1 MNRVLTSTA
10 GLIILIA
17 IFVAVNVLAGALLRS
32 ARVDFTEDKLYTLAE
47 GSKNIARSIDEQLT
61 LDFYYSAKLAAGRP
75 ALQTYGK
82 RVRELLQEYERVAEG
97 RINLRIFDPEPF
109 SDLEDQAVQYGL
121 QGLPVGDGSER
132 FYFGLVGSN
141 AVGVRSVIPF
151 FDPAQEQFLEYEIS
165 RMIHQLAHPK
175 RRALGLITTLE
186 IGGTMPRPGQ
196 APDQGTPAWQIARE
210 IGALFD
216 VRRIEIEDSRLPRGE
231 NGEYLIDVLMVVHPK
246 KLPEKT
252 LYAIDQYVL
261 SGGRVMVFVDAHSES
276 DLPEDRNDPI
286 ALASHDTY
294 SEMPRLFEA
303 WGLSMDWRETAGDL
317 RNAQEVLYRVA
328 SGQREPT
335 TYIPWIT
342 LGTDYLNEDDLV
354 TGKLS
359 RVNFASA
366 GVLDPIEGAGTTF
379 TPLAWTSTQSM
390 RLDTLKVRTLP
401 DPKRLTSEFVAGDE
415 ALTLAARITGEV
427 RTAFPDGPPADAPL
441 MPHLEESVGPIN
453 VIVVADTEVIAD
465 RFWLQPTQL
474 RTVQKIA
481 DNGDFVINGLDN
493 LSGSSDLISLRARGT
508 FARPFE
514 RVDELRAAAEERF
527 RSRELELEREIRE
540 IRQRIDR
547 IRQERPTTSLIL
559 EPEVQEE
566 IAQLNSSL
574 LEARKEL
581 RNVQLNLRRDV
592 EALGTRLKILNTA
605 LVPAIV
611 ALGAMALGAY
621 RASRRKADRRAMAQ
635 K

>member
-1 MNRVLTSTA
+1 MNRFLTSAA
-10 GLIILIA
+10 GLIILIVL
-17 IFVAVNVLAGALLRS
+17 FVAVNVLATALLRS
-32 ARVDFTEDKLYTLAE
+32 ARVDFTEGRLYTLAQ
-47 GSKNIARSIDEQLT
+47 GSKNIAQSIDEQIT
-61 LDFYYSAKLAAGRP
+61 LDFYYSSSLAAGRP

-82 RVRELLQEYERVAEG
+82 RVRELLEEFERVADG

-121 QGLPVGDGSER
+121 QGIPVGDEGER

-141 AVGVRSVIPF
+141 AVGTRSVIPF
-151 FDPAQEQFLEYEIS
+151 FDPQGQQFLEYEIS
-165 RMIHQLAHPK
+165 RMIHQLANPQ

-186 IGGTMPRPGQ
+186 IGGTMPAPGSAQ
-196 APDQGTPAWQIARE
+196 QRGTPAWQIARE

-216 VRRIEIEDSRLPRGE
+216 VRRIEINEGRIPSDL
-231 NGEYLIDVLMVVHPK
+231 DVLLVIHPK
-246 KLPEKT
+246 KLPDKI

-261 SGGRVMVFVDAHSES
+261 AGGRAMIFVDPHSES
-276 DLPEDRNDPI
+276 DLPPDPNDPN
-286 ALASHDTY
+286 AVASYDMY
-294 SEMPRLFEA
+294 SDMPRLFEA
-303 WGLSMDWRETAGDL
+303 WGVSYDRSETAVDL
-317 RNAQEVLYRVA
+317 RNAQEVLYGPA
-328 SGQREPT
+328 GQREAM
-335 TYIPWIT
+335 TYIPWIS
-342 LGTDYLNEDDLV
+342 LGPEFLNDEDLV

-366 GVLDPIEGAGTTF
+366 GVLDPIEGATTTL

-390 RLDTLKVRTLP
+390 RMESLRVRLLP
-401 DPKRLTSEFVAGDE
+401 DPKRLTSEFTAGGE
-415 ALTLAARITGEV
+415 QLTLAARVTGDVES
-427 RTAFPDGPPADAPL
+427 AFPDGPPEGAP
-441 MPHLEESVGPIN
+441 PTPIAHLQRSEAPVNLI
-453 VIVVADTEVIAD
+453 IVADTEVLAD
-465 RFWLQPTQL
+465 RFWLQQNQFGG
-474 RTVQKIA
+474 VQQIA
-481 DNGDFVINGLDN
+481 ANADMVINGLDN
-493 LSGSSDLISLRARGT
+493 LSGSSDLISLRARGS

-514 RVDELRAAAEERF
+514 RVDELRAAAEEQF
-527 RSRELELEREIRE
+527 RSRELELEREIAQ

-547 IRQERPTTSLIL
+547 IRQERPSSSLIL

-566 IAQLNSSL
+566 IAQLNSAL

-581 RNVQLNLRRDV
+581 RTVQLNLRRDV

-611 ALGAMALGAY
+611 ALGAIGLGAY